1 MSDIKNRSLAELE
14 KLYQQKLQHWTERRR
29 EALRQAEEHEK
40 QIQFYADKLS
50 YIQALASDEPRAGVT
65 ASSPSPARRPTGSTK
80 QKRRRRSLIR
90 EAALQVLRN
99 RPGQRLTAA
108 QIRTAIRKDTHRRA
122 SRQTVN
128 NNLYVLE
135 EDGFVQRARA
145 PRGSGAQFVF
155 WAV

>member
-1 MSDIKNRSLAELE
+1 MSDIKNQSLAELE

-40 QIQFYADKLS
+40 QIQIYADKLS
-50 YIQALASDEPRAGVT
+50 YIQALVGGDPTPRAGPT
-65 ASSPSPARRPTGSTK
+65 SRPPSSTGT
-80 QKRRRRSLIR
+80 KRRRRSLIR
-90 EAALQVLRN
+90 EATLQVLRN

-108 QIRTAIRKDTHRRA
+108 QIRTAIRKDTNRRA

-128 NNLYVLE
+128 NNLNVLE